1 LGTTLHH
8 SKSAVNGS
16 VFTKLYFASKLSDLG
31 TEDRQKSLRGV
42 EVWTKRNTPYRPIL
56 ISADAKKREPVF
68 ISRMSQRGT
77 LICTNEYTAT
87 VYAFRVTAFEP

>member
-56 ISADAKKREPVF
+56 ISADAKNESPCS
-68 ISRMSQRGT
+68 SRACHKEVRWSVQMSTQQLFTPLGWRH
-77 LICTNEYTAT
+77 LNL
-87 VYAFRVTAFEP
+87 